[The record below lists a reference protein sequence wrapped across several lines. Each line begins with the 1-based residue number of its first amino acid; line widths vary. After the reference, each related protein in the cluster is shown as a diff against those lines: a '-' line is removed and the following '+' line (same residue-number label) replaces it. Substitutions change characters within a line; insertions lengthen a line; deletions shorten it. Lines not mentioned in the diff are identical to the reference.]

1 MTIGVL
7 SKVLETEAQVRQ
19 DGCCSGIARKS
30 VSKYSIKLSEPFH
43 LSPSELRLLGVGRDD
58 TRWFWV
64 RRRTGGL
71 NPVTPDLYIGGVMST
86 KKIIIKWLLIC
97 YFVALLPTWWYIAG
111 CTMIL
116 CYWFSK
122 VLGVFNALLPMPKF
136 RIYFGLLR
144 RQYMINKMKIKGG
157 TP

>member
-43 LSPSELRLLGVGRDD
+43 LSPSELRLLVVGRDD
-58 TRWFWV
+58 TRWFWG

-86 KKIIIKWLLIC
+86 KKIIIKWLLIL

-111 CTMIL
+111 NIL
-116 CYWFSK
+116 IMGYFFSK
-122 VLGVFNALLPMPKF
+122 FIGVFNALLPMPKF

>member
-58 TRWFWV
+58 TRWFWG

-86 KKIIIKWLLIC
+86 KKIIIKWLLIL

-111 CTMIL
+111 SIL
-116 CYWFSK
+116 IMGYFFSK
-122 VLGVFNALLPMPKF
+122 FIGVFNALLPMPKF

>member
-1 MTIGVL
+1 
-7 SKVLETEAQVRQ
+7 
-19 DGCCSGIARKS
+19 
-30 VSKYSIKLSEPFH
+30 
-43 LSPSELRLLGVGRDD
+43 
-58 TRWFWV
+58 
-64 RRRTGGL
+64 
-71 NPVTPDLYIGGVMST
+71 MST

-111 CTMIL
+111 CLMIL
-116 CYWFSK
+116 GYWLSK

>member
-43 LSPSELRLLGVGRDD
+43 LSPSELRHLGVGRDD
-58 TRWFWV
+58 TRWFWG

-86 KKIIIKWLLIC
+86 KKIIIKWLLIL

-111 CTMIL
+111 NIL
-116 CYWFSK
+116 IMGYFFSK
-122 VLGVFNALLPMPKF
+122 FIGVFNALLPMPKF